1 MDLLIVT
8 SSWPNVTVPE
18 FLDEEI
24 GHLARVFS
32 RIVVAPLRPRTALAP
47 PLPQQVSV
55 NYTLAQH
62 LERTRFG
69 GSHSS
74 RWLTAIV
81 RGARPNRH
89 GFGFAAGDLT
99 EDWRNRAWIRSSL
112 IGRADS
118 TSVASWAARMPAPD
132 VAYTFWLG
140 PATVGL
146 RDAWPDVPLVSRVH
160 GGDLYPAQHGWGSI
174 PFQEA
179 AARSVDRLATVSLNG
194 RENLVR
200 RFPELASR
208 IVVRRLG
215 IGDLG
220 GPAPRSRR
228 GAMRLLSASSI
239 DQNKRVR
246 LIWDVACELARSGS
260 EVEWTH
266 YGDGPERAELDQL
279 VPTGPRQLT
288 VAIHGHV
295 PAEVVHRELRSGNH
309 DVFINLSLSE
319 GAPVSLMEAQCAG
332 MPVVATAV
340 GGTPEVAPARFN
352 ELVSPEDGI
361 STLAHAILRAYARP
375 PEEGAARRDHWARN
389 YRADDVYPAWG
400 QELRELCASGL
411 VSRPQLPK
419 RLEADGRGS

>member
-1 MDLLIVT
+1 MELVIVT

-24 GHLARVFS
+24 GHLATVFT
-32 RIVVAPLRPRTALAP
+32 RIVVAPLRPRAAVTT
-47 PLPQQVSV
+47 PLPHQVSV
-55 NYTLAQH
+55 TYTLAEH

-69 GSHSS
+69 RSYSS
-74 RWLTAIV
+74 RRLTATV

-89 GFGFAAGDLT
+89 GFGVSAGDLT
-99 EDWRNRAWIRSSL
+99 ADWRHRAWIRSSL

-118 TSVASWAARMPAPD
+118 TSVASWAARLPAPD

-160 GGDLYPAQHGWGSI
+160 GGDLYPAQHRWRSI

-179 AARSVDRLATVSLNG
+179 AARSVDRLATVSLDG
-194 RENLVR
+194 RENLVA
-200 RFPELASR
+200 RFPQLASR

-215 IGDLG
+215 IVDVG
-220 GPAPRSRR
+220 GPAPRSRH

-246 LIWDVACELARSGS
+246 LIWEVACELARSGS

-266 YGDGPERAELDQL
+266 YGDGPGRGELDQL
-279 VPTGPRQLT
+279 VASGPRHLT
-288 VAIHGHV
+288 VSIKGHV
-295 PAEVVHRELRSGNH
+295 PVELVHRELRSGNH

-319 GAPVSLMEAQCAG
+319 GAPVSLIEAQCVG

-340 GGTPEVAPARFN
+340 GGTPEVAPARLN
-352 ELVSPEDGI
+352 ELVSTDDGI
-361 STLAHAILRAYARP
+361 SALAQAILRAYARP
-375 PEEGAARRDHWARN
+375 AEERAARRDHWARN
-389 YRADDVYPAWG
+389 YRADDVYPAWA
-400 QELRELCASGL
+400 QELRELCASD
-411 VSRPQLPK
+411 
-419 RLEADGRGS
+419 A

>member
-1 MDLLIVT
+1 M
-8 SSWPNVTVPE
+8 
-18 FLDEEI
+18 
-24 GHLARVFS
+24 RVD
-32 RIVVAPLRPRTALAP
+32 
-47 PLPQQVSV
+47 
-55 NYTLAQH
+55 YTLAQH
-62 LERTRFG
+62 LERTRLKC
-69 GSHSS
+69 SHSS
-74 RWLTAIV
+74 RRLTAAV

-89 GFGFAAGDLT
+89 GFGFSAGDLVA
-99 EDWRNRAWIRSSL
+99 DWRNRAWIRSSL
-112 IGRADS
+112 IGRSNS
-118 TSVASWAARMPAPD
+118 TSVANWAARLPAPD
-132 VAYTFWLG
+132 VAYTFWLS

-160 GGDLYPAQHGWGSI
+160 GGDLYPAQHGWRSI

-179 AARSVDRLATVSLNG
+179 AARSVDRLATVSLDG
-194 RENLVR
+194 RENLVG

-215 IGDLG
+215 IVDLG

-239 DQNKRVR
+239 DQNKRVP

-266 YGDGPERAELDQL
+266 YGDGPGRAELDQL
-279 VPTGPRQLT
+279 VGSGPRQLT
-288 VAIHGHV
+288 VAIKGHV

-319 GAPVSLMEAQCAG
+319 GAPVSLMEAQCVG

-352 ELVSPEDGI
+352 ELVSAEDGV
-361 STLAHAILRAYARP
+361 STLAQAILRAYARP
-375 PEEGAARRDHWARN
+375 AEEGAARRDHWARN
-389 YRADDVYPAWG
+389 YRADDVYPAWA
-400 QELRELCASGL
+400 QELRELC
-411 VSRPQLPK
+411 VSRRINRPTDP
-419 RLEADGRGS
+419 